1 MNRLYLLACA
11 VVVAC
16 AIPVGA
22 QEADSAPS
30 DYQIGAGD
38 MIRIDAYGN
47 DEISGEFLVETTGNI
62 AFPLLGAVHVQGRT
76 ASEVSKHLEQMLEK
90 DYYVD
95 VQLQVEVAGFQS
107 QPVTLLGEVGRPGTY
122 YLRGRTTIT
131 QLLADA
137 GGLTAGCGPT
147 LELRREEVVD
157 GQVVPRVMT
166 FSTVK
171 LRTGED
177 GRDVE
182 VQAGDVVSVSAKALY
197 FITGEV
203 VRPGTVRDLSGH
215 DPDAGPLPGRR
226 PEQVRIADGGASPR
240 DRRHQGDHDLRS
252 GPYPQGQKW
261 PIPAWNAGDV
271 LIVRRRF
278 F

>member
-1 MNRLYLLACA
+1 MCA

-16 AIPVGA
+16 AISVGA
-22 QEADSAPS
+22 QEVDSVSS
-30 DYQIGAGD
+30 DYRIGAGD
-38 MIRIDAYGN
+38 MLRIDAYGN

-62 AFPLLGAVHVQGRT
+62 AFPLLGSVEVQGHT
-76 ASEVSKHLEQMLEK
+76 ASEVSKNLEQLLEK

-107 QPVTLLGEVGRPGTY
+107 QPVTLMGEVGRPGTY

-137 GGLTAGCGPT
+137 GGLSANCGPT

-157 GQVVPRVMT
+157 GTVVPKMMT

-182 VQAGDVVSVSAKALY
+182 VLSGDVVSVSAKELY

-203 VRPGTVRDLSGH
+203 ARPGQYEISQGMTLMQALSQAGGQSKFASQTVELHR
-215 DPDAGPLPGRR
+215 
-226 PEQVRIADGGASPR
+226 ETGGAKEITTYDLAHIRKGKVADPR
-240 DRRHQGDHDLRS
+240 VES
-252 GPYPQGQKW
+252 
-261 PIPAWNAGDV
+261 GDV

>member
-1 MNRLYLLACA
+1 MSRFSRLVLVFVLAS
-11 VVVAC
+11 VIPVVA
-16 AIPVGA
+16 
-22 QEADSAPS
+22 QETTSASS
-30 DYQIGAGD
+30 DYRVGAGD
-38 MIRIDAYGN
+38 MIRIDAFGN
-47 DEISGEFLVETTGNI
+47 DEISGEFLVETSGTI
-62 AFPLLGAVHVQGRT
+62 AFPLLGSVKVEGRT
-76 ASEVSKHLEQMLEK
+76 ASEISRHLEQMLEK

-107 QPVTLLGEVGRPGTY
+107 QPVTLLGEVQRPGTY

-137 GGLTAGCGPT
+137 GGLSPNCGST

-157 GQVVPRVMT
+157 GEVVPRVIT
-166 FSTVK
+166 FSTTK
-171 LRTGED
+171 LRTGET

-182 VQAGDVVSVSAKALY
+182 VRAGDVISVSAKELF

-203 VRPGTVRDLSGH
+203 ARPGQYEISQGLTVMQALSQ
-215 DPDAGPLPGRR
+215 AGGPSKFASQTVELHR
-226 PEQVRIADGGASPR
+226 ETGGAKEITKV
-240 DRRHQGDHDLRS
+240 DLAQIRK
-252 GPYPQGQKW
+252 GKATDPHVE
-261 PIPAWNAGDV
+261 AGDV

>member
-1 MNRLYLLACA
+1 MSRFSRLVLVFVLAS
-11 VVVAC
+11 VIPVVA
-16 AIPVGA
+16 
-22 QEADSAPS
+22 QETTSASS
-30 DYQIGAGD
+30 DYRVGAGD
-38 MIRIDAYGN
+38 MIRIDAFGN
-47 DEISGEFLVETTGNI
+47 DEISGEFLVETSGTI
-62 AFPLLGAVHVQGRT
+62 AFPLLGSVKVQGRT
-76 ASEVSKHLEQMLEK
+76 ASEISKHLEQMLEK

-107 QPVTLLGEVGRPGTY
+107 QPVTLLGEVQRPGTY

-137 GGLTAGCGPT
+137 GGLSPNCGST

-157 GQVVPRVMT
+157 GEVVPRVIT
-166 FSTVK
+166 FSTTK
-171 LRTGED
+171 LRTGET

-182 VQAGDVVSVSAKALY
+182 VRAGDVISVSAKELF

-203 VRPGTVRDLSGH
+203 ARPGQYEISQGLTVMQALSQ
-215 DPDAGPLPGRR
+215 AGGPSKFASQTVELHR
-226 PEQVRIADGGASPR
+226 ETGGAKEITKV
-240 DRRHQGDHDLRS
+240 DLAQIRK
-252 GPYPQGQKW
+252 GKAADPHVE
-261 PIPAWNAGDV
+261 AGDV

>member
-1 MNRLYLLACA
+1 MNRFSLLTCA

-16 AIPVGA
+16 AISVGA
-22 QEADSAPS
+22 QEVDSFSS
-30 DYQIGAGD
+30 DYRVGAGD
-38 MIRIDAYGN
+38 MIRIDAFGN
-47 DEISGEFLVETTGNI
+47 AEISGEFLVETTGTI
-62 AFPLLGAVHVQGRT
+62 AFPLLGAVRVEGHT
-76 ASEVSKHLEQMLEK
+76 ASEISRNLEQLLEK

-107 QPVTLLGEVGRPGTY
+107 QPVTLLGEVQRPGTY

-137 GGLTAGCGPT
+137 GGLSPGCGPT
-147 LELRREEVVD
+147 LELRREETVD
-157 GQVVPRVMT
+157 GQVVSRVMT
-166 FSTVK
+166 FSTTK
-171 LRTGED
+171 LRTGET

-182 VQAGDVVSVSAKALY
+182 VRAGDVVSVSAKEIF

-203 VRPGTVRDLSGH
+203 ARPGQYEISQGLTVMQALSQAGGSSKFASQTVEIHRETGGTKEITTVDLAQIRKGKAA
-215 DPDAGPLPGRR
+215 DP
-226 PEQVRIADGGASPR
+226 QVE
-240 DRRHQGDHDLRS
+240 
-252 GPYPQGQKW
+252 
-261 PIPAWNAGDV
+261 AGDV

>member
-1 MNRLYLLACA
+1 MSRFFRLVLVFVLAS
-11 VVVAC
+11 VIPVVA
-16 AIPVGA
+16 
-22 QEADSAPS
+22 QETTSASS
-30 DYQIGAGD
+30 DYRVGAGD
-38 MIRIDAYGN
+38 MIRIDAFGN
-47 DEISGEFLVETTGNI
+47 DEISGEFLVETSGTI
-62 AFPLLGAVHVQGRT
+62 AFPLLGSVKVEGRT
-76 ASEVSKHLEQMLEK
+76 ASEISRHLEQMLEK

-107 QPVTLLGEVGRPGTY
+107 QPVTLLGEVQRPGTY

-137 GGLTAGCGPT
+137 GGLSPNCGST

-157 GQVVPRVMT
+157 GEVVPRVIT
-166 FSTVK
+166 FSTTK
-171 LRTGED
+171 LRTGET

-182 VQAGDVVSVSAKALY
+182 VRAGDVISVSAKALF

-203 VRPGTVRDLSGH
+203 ARPGQYEISQGLTVMQALSQ
-215 DPDAGPLPGRR
+215 AGGPSKFASQTVELHR
-226 PEQVRIADGGASPR
+226 ETGGAKEITKV
-240 DRRHQGDHDLRS
+240 DLAQIRK
-252 GPYPQGQKW
+252 GKATDPHVE
-261 PIPAWNAGDV
+261 AGDV

>member
-1 MNRLYLLACA
+1 MSRFSRLVLVFVLAS
-11 VVVAC
+11 VIPVVA
-16 AIPVGA
+16 
-22 QEADSAPS
+22 QETTSASS
-30 DYQIGAGD
+30 DYRVGAGD
-38 MIRIDAYGN
+38 MIRIDAFGN
-47 DEISGEFLVETTGNI
+47 DEISGEFLVETSGTI
-62 AFPLLGAVHVQGRT
+62 AFPLLGSVKVEGRT
-76 ASEVSKHLEQMLEK
+76 ASEISRHLEQMLEK

-107 QPVTLLGEVGRPGTY
+107 QPVTLLGEVQRPGTY

-137 GGLTAGCGPT
+137 GGLSPNCGST

-157 GQVVPRVMT
+157 GEVVPRVIT
-166 FSTVK
+166 FSTTK
-171 LRTGED
+171 LRTGET

-182 VQAGDVVSVSAKALY
+182 VRAGDVISVSAKALF

-203 VRPGTVRDLSGH
+203 ARPGQYEISQGLTVMQALSQ
-215 DPDAGPLPGRR
+215 AGGPSKFASQTVELHR
-226 PEQVRIADGGASPR
+226 ETGGAKEITKV
-240 DRRHQGDHDLRS
+240 DLAQIRK
-252 GPYPQGQKW
+252 GKATDPHVE
-261 PIPAWNAGDV
+261 AGDV

>member
-1 MNRLYLLACA
+1 MNRLCRVGFVLFLAFA
-11 VVVAC
+11 V
-16 AIPVGA
+16 PVGA
-22 QEADSAPS
+22 QEVDSASS
-30 DYQIGAGD
+30 DYRIGAGD

-62 AFPLLGAVHVQGRT
+62 AFPLLGSVEVQGRT
-76 ASEVSKHLEQMLEK
+76 ASEVSKYLEQMLEK

-122 YLRGRTTIT
+122 YLRGPTTIT

-137 GGLTAGCGPT
+137 GGLSAGCGPT
-147 LELRREEVVD
+147 LELRRQEVVD
-157 GQVVPRVMT
+157 GEVAPRVMT

-182 VQAGDVVSVSAKALY
+182 VRAGDVVSVSAKALY

-203 VRPGTVRDLSGH
+203 ARPGQYEISEGMTLMQALSQAGGQSKFASQTVELHR
-215 DPDAGPLPGRR
+215 
-226 PEQVRIADGGASPR
+226 ETGGAKEITTYDLAHIRKGKVADPR
-240 DRRHQGDHDLRS
+240 VES
-252 GPYPQGQKW
+252 
-261 PIPAWNAGDV
+261 GDV

>member
-1 MNRLYLLACA
+1 MSRFFRLVLVFVLAS
-11 VVVAC
+11 VIPVVA
-16 AIPVGA
+16 
-22 QEADSAPS
+22 QETTSASS
-30 DYQIGAGD
+30 DYRVGAGD
-38 MIRIDAYGN
+38 MIRIDAFGN
-47 DEISGEFLVETTGNI
+47 DEISGEFLVETSGTI
-62 AFPLLGAVHVQGRT
+62 AFPLLGSVKVEGRT
-76 ASEVSKHLEQMLEK
+76 ASEISRHLEQMLEK

-107 QPVTLLGEVGRPGTY
+107 QPVTLLGEVQRPGTY

-137 GGLTAGCGPT
+137 GGLSPNCGST

-157 GQVVPRVMT
+157 GEVVPRVIT
-166 FSTVK
+166 FSTTK
-171 LRTGED
+171 LRTGET

-182 VQAGDVVSVSAKALY
+182 VRAGDVISVSAKALF

-203 VRPGTVRDLSGH
+203 ARPGQYEISQGLTVMQALSQ
-215 DPDAGPLPGRR
+215 AGGPSKFASQTVELHR
-226 PEQVRIADGGASPR
+226 ESGGAKEITKV
-240 DRRHQGDHDLRS
+240 DLAQIRK
-252 GPYPQGQKW
+252 GKAADPHVE
-261 PIPAWNAGDV
+261 AGDV